1 MFKHFYA
8 GKKVLITGH
17 TGFKGSWLAIWLM
30 KLGAEVIGY
39 SLPPPTVPSH
49 FEACRLSARMNNVE
63 GDIRNL
69 DSLIEVLLKYKPDF
83 LFHCAAQ
90 AIVRSSYEDP
100 KLTFETNFMGTVN
113 VLEAIRRVSTLRACI
128 IVTSDKCYASH
139 PLSIDS
145 PHPSITSLHP
155 SSIAS
160 PSLSIASPHTSYA
173 YKETDPMGGDDPYSA
188 SKGCAELVTA
198 AYIKSF
204 FQPNNYD
211 RHGVAVASVRAG
223 NVIGGGDWGKDR
235 LIPDCIKA
243 FSENKPVILR
253 YPHAVRPWQHVL
265 EPIYGYLLLGL
276 RLYKDGPYYTGG
288 WNFGP
293 SEAVR
298 PVQWVVEHV
307 AKLWGNNT
315 CWILDPNAQP
325 QEASYLFLD
334 STKAHSHLG
343 WSPQWHLEESLE
355 KTVLWYKEFACPKD
369 RLNLQN
375 DMLTPQKDVLTL
387 SLSQILEYETS
398 MCRGESTC
406 NAV

>member
-1 MFKHFYA
+1 MFKQFYA

-39 SLPPPTVPSH
+39 SLSPPTVPSH
-49 FEACRLSARMNNVE
+49 FEACRLFSRMNNVE
-63 GDIRNL
+63 GDVRNL
-69 DSLIEVLLKYKPDF
+69 DSLIEVLLKYKPDL

-100 KLTFETNFMGTVN
+100 RLTFETNVIGAVN
-113 VLEAIRRVSTLRACI
+113 VLEAIRHVSTLRACI
-128 IVTSDKCYASH
+128 IVTSDKCYASS
-139 PLSIDS
+139 PLPIASSFPSIDS
-145 PHPSITSLHP
+145 PHPS
-155 SSIAS
+155 
-160 PSLSIASPHTSYA
+160 YG

-188 SKGCAELVTA
+188 SKGCAELVTT

-211 RHGVAVASVRAG
+211 RHGMAVASVRAG

-243 FSENKPVILR
+243 FSENKQVVLR

-265 EPIYGYLLLGL
+265 EPIYGYLLLGF
-276 RLYKDGPYYTGG
+276 RLYKDGPNYTGG

-293 SEAVR
+293 SEAIR
-298 PVQWVVEHV
+298 HVQWVVEYA

-315 CWILDPNAQP
+315 SWVLDPDAQP
-325 QEASYLFLD
+325 PEASYLFLD
-334 STKAHSHLG
+334 STKARSHLG
-343 WSPQWHLEESLE
+343 WAPQWHLEESLE

-369 RLNLQN
+369 RLTLQK
-375 DMLTPQKDVLTL
+375 DMLNPQKDMLNF

-398 MCRGESTC
+398 MCRGENTC